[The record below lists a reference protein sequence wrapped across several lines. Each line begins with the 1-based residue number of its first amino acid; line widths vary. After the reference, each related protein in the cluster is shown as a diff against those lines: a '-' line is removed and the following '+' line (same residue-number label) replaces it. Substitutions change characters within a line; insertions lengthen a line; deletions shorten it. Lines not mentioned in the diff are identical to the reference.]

1 MSYSLYPFSVVALW
15 QLYLIYSIYFPYCI
29 LVLVPTTI
37 IWYDA
42 NVRLKAKAN
51 KGVKILDL

>member
-1 MSYSLYPFSVVALW
+1 MSYSLYPFSVMALW
-15 QLYLIYSIYFPYCI
+15 QLYITYSIYFPYCI

-42 NVRLKAKAN
+42 NAWLKAKD
-51 KGVKILDL
+51 KEGVTTLEL